1 MRNVRCMKPG
11 SSINKHRRCRVKTA
25 YFVLLL
31 SFLFVTLWNCAPLP
45 EASRKSGISEIYGV
59 VSDRGSGTPISGV
72 RVDLEG
78 KSVVTFSDT
87 QGLYSIRNLPGGSYT
102 LRFSLDGYRTLKMKD
117 VQIGRGEHYRLNVAL
132 LKKTELAKKKTT
144 SSEKT
149 YQAQT
154 QSYRKKG
161 KEPAPAKPEPPPES
175 IAELPFEK
183 VITHRQHSAPLR
195 AAAHNDNEEYP
206 FYLDYLNRYRDIQDV
221 YRQDFRD
228 RFIIRVVDGQ
238 GKPCFHYPFAIE
250 DAAGQQLWQA
260 VTYTNGEN
268 VIFPHI
274 MFHEFS
280 GDKLFVRL
288 EKGGKPTRLPVKTD
302 FDRITTIDLRSAP
315 AEENLSLDLLFI
327 LDTTGSMG
335 DEIQQLK
342 DNLYSIYTRI
352 KNYFSTLPIRF
363 GLILYRDRGDD
374 YVVKRFQFTG
384 SIDEFQRLIDD
395 IKSRGGGDTPED
407 IQAALEAALHQMD
420 WQPEAAKLAFLI
432 ADAPPHLD
440 YDEKFTYPDA
450 ALEANARGIKCYTIG
465 ASGLDVAGEYVFRQ
479 LSAITYSEFIFLTYG
494 ESGESEGR
502 GVGKVSHHTGDNYE
516 SHNLDDL
523 LVNIVK
529 KEMAYQ
535 LPAELVRRRAPDPK
549 IQERYL
555 KTRLDNLWSQ
565 VAKQLNEFLPE
576 QPVAVLAPIEASE
589 AELDGLAKYLQQ
601 MSVVSILEAH
611 KMKLVER
618 ERLKELLEEKGLSLA
633 GLIRDENF
641 EELYTL
647 LGSNV
652 IFLGEVSY
660 AGVDRVIFMRAV
672 KTDNSRII
680 AAARIRL

>member
-1 MRNVRCMKPG
+1 MKAP
-11 SSINKHRRCRVKTA
+11 

-45 EASRKSGISEIYGV
+45 KTSQESGISEIYGV
-59 VSDRGSGTPISGV
+59 VLDRENGDPLPGV
-72 RVDLEG
+72 RIDLEG
-78 KSVVTFSDT
+78 KSTVTFTDT
-87 QGLYSIRNLPGGSYT
+87 EGLFSLRYLPGGAYT
-102 LRFSLDGYRTLKMKD
+102 VRFSLDGYQTLKMKN

-132 LKKTELAKKKTT
+132 LKQEKLAKKKSTA
-144 SSEKT
+144 EKKNPR
-149 YQAQT
+149 AQT
-154 QSYRKKG
+154 SAYGKKK
-161 KEPAPAKPEPPPES
+161 KEPAPVKPEPPAES
-175 IAELPFEK
+175 IAELPLEK
-183 VITHRQHSAPLR
+183 VISRRSHSAPLR

-206 FYLDYLNRYRDIQDV
+206 FYLDYLNRYRDIQGV
-221 YRQDFRD
+221 YQQDFSD
-228 RFIIRVVDGQ
+228 RFIVRIVDGQ

-250 DAAGQQLWQA
+250 DAAGQQLWQS
-260 VTYTNGEN
+260 VTYSNGEN
-268 VIFPHI
+268 VVFPDI
-274 MFHEFS
+274 MFREFT
-280 GDKLFVRL
+280 GDKLFVHL
-288 EKGGKPTRLPVKTD
+288 EKGGKSTRLPVKTD

-315 AEENLSLDLLFI
+315 AEENLSLDILFI

-352 KNYFSTLPIRF
+352 KNYFTSLPIRF
-363 GLILYRDRGDD
+363 GLILYRDRGDE
-374 YVVKRFQFTG
+374 YVVKQFQFTG

-407 IQAALEAALHQMD
+407 IQAALEVALHRID
-420 WQPEAAKLAFLI
+420 WQPKAVKLAFLI

-440 YDEKFTYPDA
+440 YDEEFTYPDA
-450 ALEANARGIKCYTIG
+450 ALEANSRGIKLYTIG

-479 LSAITYSEFIFLTYG
+479 LSALTYGEFIFLTYG

-535 LPAELVRRRAPDPK
+535 LPAELVRRQAPDPK
-549 IQERYL
+549 MQERYL

-565 VAKQLNEFLPE
+565 VTKQLDEFLPE

-589 AELDGLAKYLQQ
+589 AELGGLAKYLQQ
-601 MSVVSILEAH
+601 VSVVSLLESH
-611 KMKLVER
+611 KIKLVER
-618 ERLKELLEEKGLSLA
+618 ERLKELLEEKGLTLA
-633 GLIRDENF
+633 GLIQGENF

-660 AGVDRVIFMRAV
+660 AGVDRVIFVRAV
-672 KTDNSRII
+672 ETDNSRII